1 MANPILSKARKLK
14 NDEFYTRREDIE
26 AELLHYK
33 KFFEGKVVYCNC
45 DDPASSEF
53 WQFFV
58 RVFHDWKIKKVMATH
73 YEQDKKNY
81 AYKLEITEDTNGDG
95 RIDLLDEPT
104 ITQIPCNGDFRS
116 AVCIEMLK
124 EADIV
129 VTNPPFSL
137 IREYIAQLMEYDKKF
152 LVIAPMNMVAYKE
165 VFPLI
170 KKNKIWAGFSFNKT
184 MEFIMPDSYE
194 LKGKAYIDD
203 NGKKHGF
210 VPGICWW
217 TNLEI
222 TKRYDTLNLQGNY
235 YNEKLYPKYDNY
247 DAIEVSKV
255 ANIPCDYN
263 GVMGVPISFLDK
275 YNPNQ
280 FEILGVTQSWCGIA
294 SKIYPRQVQIDK
306 SGKRKQVTKLN
317 DGPAIRI
324 DKPPINKTYY
334 EVDGEMFIGICSHSY
349 S

>member
-1 MANPILSKARKLK
+1 
-14 NDEFYTRREDIE
+14 
-26 AELLHYK
+26 
-33 KFFEGKVVYCNC
+33 
-45 DDPASSEF
+45 
-53 WQFFV
+53 
-58 RVFHDWKIKKVMATH
+58 
-73 YEQDKKNY
+73 
-81 AYKLEITEDTNGDG
+81 
-95 RIDLLDEPT
+95 
-104 ITQIPCNGDFRS
+104 
-116 AVCIEMLK
+116 
-124 EADIV
+124 
-129 VTNPPFSL
+129 
-137 IREYIAQLMEYDKKF
+137 
-152 LVIAPMNMVAYKE
+152 
-165 VFPLI
+165 
-170 KKNKIWAGFSFNKT
+170 
-184 MEFIMPDSYE
+184 MPDSYE

-235 YNEKLYPKYDNY
+235 YIEKLYPKYDNY